1 MSMVA
6 SQNRMWSKTT
16 PGSLKAYFADLI
28 TGAKVAKARRA
39 RYRETYSELSA
50 LSDRDLADI
59 GIARSFI
66 RRLAIEESMKVTSA

>member
-1 MSMVA
+1 MSMVT
-6 SQNRMWSKTT
+6 SQNKMWSKSI
-16 PGSLKAYFADLI
+16 PGSLQAYFADLI
-28 TGAKVAKARRA
+28 IAAKVAKARRA

-59 GIARSFI
+59 GIARSYI